1 MKDKLRN
8 KTKEKTGD
16 VKKEKLGQQ
25 KLIEQPEL
33 FELIFDSLNI
43 ATHQT

>member
-16 VKKEKLGQQ
+16 VKKEKLGQ

-33 FELIFDSLNI
+33 FELIFDSFYNGALI
-43 ATHQT
+43 